1 VYERGFLTLRY
12 FYHTAYLKYL
22 LIIIAH
28 LDLERFTEDV
38 NTLSGKLVE
47 KESDEVVRRL
57 DFVKYRLIELYK
69 KNLVKINH
77 STMELVCAKHLIHYG
92 YTVDVEKQLTNILVC
107 DLFATKG
114 DGETIVEIETGF
126 IPPEHALDPLSYYSA
141 RIASKIARYS
151 KFSNQFVLATPPVS
165 NLSIPQVFGRPP
177 RYRKHSEVEQVKS
190 LCDRYYRNPPVSLN
204 EIQSARLHM
213 IYIINIDDGRITEM
227 DIESYFEAIGRMMSL
242 SNSEAANP

>member
-1 VYERGFLTLRY
+1 M
-12 FYHTAYLKYL
+12 
-22 LIIIAH
+22 LIIIAY

-38 NTLSGKLVE
+38 NTLTSKLIE
-47 KESDEVVRRL
+47 EEPDEVVRKL
-57 DFVKYRLIELYK
+57 DFVKNRLIELYK

-92 YTVDVEKQLTNILVC
+92 YTVDVEKQLTDILVC

-165 NLSIPQVFGRPP
+165 ILSIPKVFGRPP
-177 RYRKHSEVEQVKS
+177 RYRIHSEVEQVKS
-190 LCDRYYRNPPVSLN
+190 VCDRYYRNPPVSLN
-204 EIQSARLHM
+204 EIRTARLHM
-213 IYIINIDDGRITEM
+213 IYIINIDDGSITEM
-227 DIESYFEAIGRMMSL
+227 DIDSYFEAIGSMISL
-242 SNSEAANP
+242 SNSKADNP